1 MPFDGTF
8 GYLVG
13 KLDVLR
19 IECPTCGWQGRYH
32 VARLVAVFGP
42 GYRMTDW
49 LHERTADCAQK
60 QPGGPT
66 QTCGSVMPDFVDL
79 P

>member
-1 MPFDGTF
+1 
-8 GYLVG
+8 
-13 KLDVLR
+13 
-19 IECPTCGWQGRYH
+19 
-32 VARLVAVFGP
+32 
-42 GYRMTDW
+42 MTDW